1 MRTIIFSTAIRLL
14 TPVFLLFS
22 VYILFR
28 GHNHPGGGFV
38 GGLIGSIAFVFHVL
52 AHGATATA
60 RVFFSITLYLHPR
73 QSGHSRTRYF
83 LQIMSAN
90 LRRNRARGNGF
101 RWSFVYVRVRPVYL
115 MGLGLLLA
123 TFSGTIGLLQQKP
136 FMSAYWLGSEFP
148 VLSFLG
154 TPLLFDAGV
163 YLLVLGM
170 VLKMVFTMS
179 KD

>member
-14 TPVFLLFS
+14 TPIFLLFS

-28 GHNHPGGGFV
+28 GHHHPGGGFI

-60 RVFFSITLYLHPR
+60 RVFFSLTIYHYPR
-73 QSGHSRTRYF
+73 QSGHSRTNYF

-90 LRRNRARGNGF
+90 FRRSRSRDKAY
-101 RWSFVYVRVRPVYL
+101 RWNFLIVRIRPVYL

-123 TFSGTIGLLQQKP
+123 VFSGSIGLLQQRP
-136 FMSAYWLGSEFP
+136 FMSAYWLGEDLP
-148 VLSFLG
+148 VLSSLG

-170 VLKMVFTMS
+170 VLSMIFTMS